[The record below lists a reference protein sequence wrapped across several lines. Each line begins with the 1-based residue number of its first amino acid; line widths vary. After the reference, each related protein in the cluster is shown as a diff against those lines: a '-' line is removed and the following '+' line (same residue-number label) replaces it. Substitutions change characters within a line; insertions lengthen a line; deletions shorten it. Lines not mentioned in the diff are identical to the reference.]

1 MLRTR
6 FSALLF
12 LFMTS
17 LIPLYPQIDG
27 RTTSE
32 NTSTA
37 QWIWRDR
44 TEVAPKNAFTYFRKE
59 VFLQRIPKDA
69 TLHFA
74 ADSNAHLWVNGKIL
88 QRKMTRYFE
97 TSIRTMVLDPTPFL
111 HPGWNTIVVLHHSW
125 GPIITFQRSASAH
138 AGLYLRSSWV
148 NSDASWKMLPAPE
161 FETGR
166 DQILGTTG
174 DPRIR
179 YPEVMDGALA
189 DRHMESHAF
198 NDSNWQNVVV
208 VKDGPWPTSLQD
220 VETDPQEETSKLPVR
235 IIAAGALHLHGPLT
249 QRAIDIA
256 GTFSKATYT
265 PDRMALLAA
274 ERLIAGGEVT
284 VTGKRGESKYIMVDF
299 DEPVHGFP
307 ELTLNASHA
316 GTIIDLGYGE
326 LPFSQYA
333 GKAFVRSDGWMD
345 PECVVG
351 HGYADRYRTRAGE
364 QHIEMPEERTA
375 RWLSVLVHFQTDGEL
390 TFSRIGFVRSTYPV
404 HSIGS
409 FASGDAEIDRI
420 MELAMRHARVT
431 MSDVYVDT
439 PGREDGMWIED
450 ARPRAELAA
459 RWFGDHHQR
468 LLLLR
473 LVAESQKSNGNFH
486 PFPPA
491 AYPIGSES
499 SYDWTVEWAGT
510 LYDEY
515 QWSGKAALVNHY
527 WPQLTR
533 LWRLLISK
541 VDADGIWRADGVLA
555 DIRVGEHVRNGTES
569 SSIVSAQLIARLR
582 ESISLA
588 RATGHREDEKKWAEA
603 LKRMEAA
610 FYKFHIVPAKDG
622 VPAHVPDVVAGSASK
637 PERRGYSQAAQAM
650 AMLAGLIPIDKLQP
664 DIDYAFMEPDGS
676 PHDGVTRWNNP
687 TYSYRA
693 LRALSDAGLST
704 LAVRHLR
711 ERYAPYLAG
720 NPHNRVEPALQ
731 GSLGGPLPEYFVS
744 RDDLHL
750 QPGQLDTAQPLDET
764 GSHGWGA
771 VPLLWAHDTLLG
783 VRIAQPGGGRL
794 DIAPQ
799 SGGLPYVSGTTIT
812 PRGPVKVDWHPA
824 SQTLSIEKP
833 KGIIARITLPGVLST
848 TNTGQPP
855 SGCKVIS
862 ATTLLCDGSHSTY
875 RIVKKG
881 HTAPSTAQ

>member
-1 MLRTR
+1 M
-6 FSALLF
+6 
-12 LFMTS
+12 
-17 LIPLYPQIDG
+17 
-27 RTTSE
+27 
-32 NTSTA
+32 N
-37 QWIWRDR
+37 
-44 TEVAPKNAFTYFRKE
+44 VFTYFRKE
-59 VFLQRIPKDA
+59 VFLQRIPNDA

-74 ADSNAHLWVNGKIL
+74 ADSDAHLWVNGHIL

-97 TSIRTMVLDPTPFL
+97 TSIRTMVLDPSPYL
-111 HPGWNTIVVLHHSW
+111 HPGWNSIVVLHHSW
-125 GPIITFQRSASAH
+125 GPIITFQRSASVH
-138 AGLYLRSSWV
+138 AGLYLRSSWI
-148 NSDASWKMLPAPE
+148 NSDASWKTLAAPE
-161 FETGR
+161 FEAGS
-166 DQILGTTG
+166 DQILGSTG

-179 YPEVMDGALA
+179 YPEVLDGVLVAQHMD
-189 DRHMESHAF
+189 SHGF
-198 NDSNWQNVVV
+198 DDSKWQQAIV
-208 VKDGPWPTSLQD
+208 VKGGPWPSLPED
-220 VETDPQEETSKLPVR
+220 VETAPQEETSILPKR
-235 IIAAGALHLHGPLT
+235 ILAAGALRMNGPLA

-256 GTFSKATYT
+256 GTIRKATYT
-265 PDRMALLAA
+265 PDRIASNAA

-284 VTGKRGESKYIMVDF
+284 VSGKRGESKYITVDF

-307 ELTLNASHA
+307 ELTLTASHD
-316 GTIIDLGYGE
+316 GTILDLGYGE
-326 LPFSQYA
+326 LSFSQYA
-333 GKAFVRSDGWMD
+333 GKAFIHSDGWMD

-364 QHIEMPEERTA
+364 QHIEMPDERTA
-375 RWLSVLVHFQTDGEL
+375 RWLSVLVHFQADGQL

-409 FASGDAEIDRI
+409 FTSGDTEIDRI

-459 RWFGDHHQR
+459 RWFGDTRQR
-468 LLLLR
+468 LLFLR
-473 LVAESQKSNGNFH
+473 LVAESQRSNGNFH
-486 PFPPA
+486 PFPPS
-491 AYPIGSES
+491 AYPIGPDS
-499 SYDWTVEWAGT
+499 SLDWTVEWAGA

-515 QWSGKAALVNHY
+515 QWSGRKALVNHY

-533 LWRLLISK
+533 LWELLLRR

-555 DIRVGEHVRNGTES
+555 DIRVGEHVRNNTES

-582 ESISLA
+582 ESIYLA
-588 RATGHREDEKKWAEA
+588 RATGHLEDERKWAGA
-603 LKRMEAA
+603 LRRMEAA
-610 FYKFHIVPAKDG
+610 FYKFHIVSAKDG
-622 VPAHVPDVVAGSASK
+622 VPAHISDVVAGSASE

-650 AMLAGLIPIDKLQP
+650 AMLAGLIPIDKLHP

-687 TYSYRA
+687 TYSYRT
-693 LRALSDAGLST
+693 LRALSDAGLSSR
-704 LAVRHLR
+704 AVRHLR

-720 NPHNRVEPALQ
+720 NPHNHVEPSLQ
-731 GSLGGPLPEYFVS
+731 GSLGGPLPEYFVN

-750 QPGQLDTAQPLDET
+750 QPGQLNTAQPPDET

-799 SGGLPYVSGTTIT
+799 SGGLPYISGTTFT
-812 PRGPVKVDWHPA
+812 PQGPVKVDWRPA
-824 SQTLSIEKP
+824 SQTLLIEKP

-862 ATTLLCDGSHSTY
+862 TSTLLCDGSRTTY
-875 RIVKKG
+875 RIAKRG
-881 HTAPSTAQ
+881 YTAHSATQ